1 MLLLPETLV
10 YKKKCM
16 VLFGN
21 IFILQADSR
30 KKKKKEKGREF
41 VVMDTTYNPPRILIL
56 LIQM

>member
-1 MLLLPETLV
+1 
-10 YKKKCM
+10 M

-30 KKKKKEKGREF
+30 KKKEKGREF

>member
-10 YKKKCM
+10 YKKK
-16 VLFGN
+16 
-21 IFILQADSR
+21 
-30 KKKKKEKGREF
+30 KKAWFCLATYLYYKLIAEKKKEKGREF

>member
-1 MLLLPETLV
+1 
-10 YKKKCM
+10 M

>member
-10 YKKKCM
+10 YKKKKKHGF
-16 VLFGN
+16 VWQHIYTTSWF
-21 IFILQADSR
+21 Q
-30 KKKKKEKGREF
+30 KKKKEKGREF

>member
-10 YKKKCM
+10 YKKKKSM

-30 KKKKKEKGREF
+30 KKKKEKGREF

>member
-30 KKKKKEKGREF
+30 KKKKEKGREF